1 MQIIQVNSSLFNL
14 QNNFSFKSTSDN
26 MVKESNKQII
36 ITTEHTNTETADVL
50 NLGFVTFLF

>member
-26 MVKESNKQII
+26 MVKESNKQNI
-36 ITTEHTNTETADVL
+36 ITTEYTNTETADVL